1 MDTLEQIREKIEDL
15 RQKVD
20 YYNARY
26 YIDSI
31 SEISDYDF
39 DMLLA
44 ELIRLESEYPQF
56 KTPDSPS
63 QRVGGAVTKVF
74 PTVVHRYP
82 MLSLGNTYSFEELV
96 EFDKRIRKQLG
107 DEPYEYVCELKFDG
121 VAVSLTYEN
130 GVLVRGVT
138 RGDGVQGDD
147 ITPNIRTI
155 RSIPLRITADDLP
168 EIFEVRGEAFLPLE
182 MFQKINAEREDIGE
196 EPLANPRNAASGTLK
211 MQDSSIVASRRLDCF
226 IYGFLSDRPRFQT
239 HEESLRWL
247 KAKGFKVSEHAEVC
261 RSIEEVFGYVE
272 RMEKERL
279 HLPVGTDGIVIKI
292 NSFEQQEELGFT
304 AKSPR
309 WAISYKYK
317 AESAATELL
326 SVSYQVGRTG
336 AVTPVAN
343 LKPVLLAGTTVKRA
357 SLHNANEIARLD
369 VRLGDTVY
377 VEKGGEIIPK
387 ITAVDFSKR
396 KPDTPPI
403 EYIGHCPACGTELVR
418 TEGEALHYCPNDTGC
433 PPQIKGRIE
442 HFIQR
447 KAMNIESLGPETIEA
462 LYEKGLVRSPAD
474 LYDLQKE
481 QVLELDRFAEKSAD
495 NLIKGIQGSK
505 DVPFERVLFAIGIRY
520 VGQTTAEKL
529 AKHFRTIDRLMQ
541 ASYEELLEA
550 PEVGQRIA
558 QSILDYFSDIK
569 NRETLERLRAA
580 GLQFESHV
588 KEVVLESD
596 RLGGKT
602 FVVSG
607 TFKNYERDALKDK
620 IIAHGGKVLSSVSGK
635 TDYLLAGDNMGPAK
649 LKKASDLGVKLL
661 SEEEFESMIGNGI

>member
-1 MDTLEQIREKIEDL
+1 MNSEDIREKIEKL

-20 YYNARY
+20 YYNTRY

-39 DMLLA
+39 DMLLE
-44 ELIRLESEYPQF
+44 ELIRLENEYPQF

-74 PTVVHRYP
+74 PSVVHKFP

-96 EFDKRIRKQLG
+96 EFDKRIRKHLS
-107 DEPYEYVCELKFDG
+107 DEQYEYVCELKFDG
-121 VAVSLTYEN
+121 VAISLTYEH
-130 GVLVRGVT
+130 GLLVRGVT

-155 RSIPLRITADDLP
+155 RSIPLRIATNDLP
-168 EIFEVRGEAFLPLE
+168 EMFEVRGEAFLPLE
-182 MFQKINAEREDIGE
+182 MFRKINAEREDIGE
-196 EPLANPRNAASGTLK
+196 EPLANPRNTASGTLK

-226 IYGFLSDRPRFQT
+226 IYSFLSDQPYFQT
-239 HEESLRWL
+239 HEESLHWL
-247 KAKGFKVSEHAEVC
+247 KMKGFKVSEHVEVC
-261 RSIEEVFGYVE
+261 RSIEEVFAYVE

-279 HLPVGTDGIVIKI
+279 HLPVGTDGVVIKI
-292 NSFEQQEELGFT
+292 NRFDQQEELGFT

-357 SLHNANEIARLD
+357 SLHNANEITRLD
-369 VRLGDTVY
+369 IRPGDTVY

-387 ITAVDFSKR
+387 ITGVDLSKR
-396 KPDTPPI
+396 KSGIPPI
-403 EYIGHCPACGTELVR
+403 EYIEHCPACGTELVR
-418 TEGEALHYCPNDTGC
+418 TEGEALHYCPNESGC
-433 PPQIKGRIE
+433 PPQIKGRVE

-447 KAMNIESLGPETIEA
+447 KAMNIDSLGPETIEA

-474 LYDLQKE
+474 LYDLRKE
-481 QVLELDRFAEKSAD
+481 QILELDRFAEKSAE
-495 NLIKGIQGSK
+495 NLISGIEGSK
-505 DVPFERVLFAIGIRY
+505 SVPYERVLFALGIRY

-529 AKHFRTIDRLMQ
+529 AYHFRTIDRLIQ

-550 PEVGQRIA
+550 PEVGEKIA
-558 QSILDYFSDIK
+558 ESILHYFSDQK
-569 NRETLERLRAA
+569 NLDMLERLRAA
-580 GLQFESHV
+580 GLQLESHK
-588 KEVVLESD
+588 KEIVQESH

-607 TFKNYERDALKDK
+607 TFKSYEREALKDK
-620 IIAHGGKVLSSVSGK
+620 IVAHGGKVLSSVSGK
-635 TDYLLAGDNMGPAK
+635 TNFLLAGDNMGPAK
-649 LKKASDLGVKLL
+649 LKKATELGVQIL
-661 SEEEFESMIGNGI
+661 SEEDFEAMIDQAI